1 MFIKNKTIIDGQEV
15 KKSIIAENKSNFF
28 KRILVVVV
36 FFIIGIILALV
47 FKKEGEDSLYVT
59 LGAALLIFIFLLMY
73 PFLIMDS
80 ISMITNIGI
89 LLMMPLFY
97 IIMIVEVIKK
107 RETYRSFIFWIWIV
121 LFFITYIVSLIKFI
135 VFT

>member
-1 MFIKNKTIIDGQEV
+1 MKKHKNNKDNKNNVLLDIPKHIKVLYGK
-15 KKSIIAENKSNFF
+15 FY
-28 KRILVVVV
+28 V
-36 FFIIGIILALV
+36 FTGI
-47 FKKEGEDSLYVT
+47 
-59 LGAALLIFIFLLMY
+59 IFIFLLMY
-73 PFLIMDS
+73 PFFIMDS